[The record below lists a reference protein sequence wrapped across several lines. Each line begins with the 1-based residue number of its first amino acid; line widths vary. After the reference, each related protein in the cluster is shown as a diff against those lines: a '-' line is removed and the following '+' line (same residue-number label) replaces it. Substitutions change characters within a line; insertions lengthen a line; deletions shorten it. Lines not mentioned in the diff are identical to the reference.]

1 MPQGKDASFVNMTDS
16 MSVSELNEYTKRLLE
31 NDILLQMV
39 NVSGEISNF
48 KRHQSGHIYFTL
60 KDEKSKINCSFFKN
74 YNFRLKFEPKDGMFV
89 TVSATASLYVRDGAY
104 QLYVYSMSEQGTGRL
119 YELFEKMKN
128 KLREE
133 GLFDES
139 IKKPIPEYPKRV
151 AVLTSPTGA
160 AIRDI
165 ISVTGRRAKNTEI
178 VIVPVPVQ
186 GEGAAQQIAKAL
198 SYADTVLNADTI
210 IIARGGGSIE
220 ELWAFNEEIL
230 ARAIYNCNTPVISGV
245 GHETDFTICDFAA
258 DKRAPTPSA
267 AAEIAVQD
275 CTDISAEVNNLMKNI
290 EYSLNYKLESCRQKV
305 SYAMKGAAFSS
316 VLHNIQ
322 LQRQRQDIAFD
333 EIQWQIEQK
342 INRTRER
349 INNCLG
355 NLEAMNPYNVLRRG
369 YAVALDKNGRR
380 ILDSNDV
387 NISDDI
393 KVELSSG
400 ELVCTVKEIVSKC
413 AEEE

>member
-39 NVSGEISNF
+39 NVSGEISNY

-139 IKKPIPEYPKRV
+139 VKKPIPEYPKRI

-160 AIRDI
+160 AVRDI

-230 ARAIYNCNTPVISGV
+230 ARAIYNCKTPVISGV
-245 GHETDFTICDFAA
+245 GHETDFTICDFVA

-290 EYSLNYKLESCRQKV
+290 EYSLNYKLASYRQKV
-305 SYAMKGAAFSS
+305 SYTMKSAAFSS

-333 EIQWQIEQK
+333 GIQLQVEQK
-342 INRTRER
+342 ISR
-349 INNCLG
+349 IKDRVNNCLG
-355 NLEAMNPYNVLRRG
+355 NIEAMNPYNVMRRG

-380 ILDSNDV
+380 IINSNDV